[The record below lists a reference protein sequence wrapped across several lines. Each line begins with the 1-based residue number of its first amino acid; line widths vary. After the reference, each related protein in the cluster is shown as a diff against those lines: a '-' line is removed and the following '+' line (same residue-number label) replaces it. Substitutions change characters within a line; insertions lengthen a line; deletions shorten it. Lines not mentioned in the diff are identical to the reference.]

1 MFRLLFYNAGIDYNH
16 WNIVK
21 FIIDN
26 IILIGLACTS
36 GLALLWMSLQNMG
49 AKASPIQATQL
60 MNRGKHLILDVRA
73 AAEFAAGHLQGAKNI
88 QLAELEKRIGE
99 LEKFKALPVIVVCQS
114 GNQSSKATTQLQRG
128 GFEQAVSLEG
138 GLAAWLAA
146 GLPTI
151 KDGLSK

>member
-1 MFRLLFYNAGIDYNH
+1 M
-16 WNIVK
+16 K

-26 IILIGLACTS
+26 IILVGLACTS

-60 MNRGKHLILDVRA
+60 MNRGKHLILDVREPD
-73 AAEFAAGHLQGAKNI
+73 EFATGHLQSAKNI
-88 QLAELEKRIGE
+88 KLAELEKRLAE

-114 GNQSSKATTQLQRG
+114 GNRSSKATAQLQRA

-138 GLAAWLAA
+138 GMAAWQIA
-146 GLPTI
+146 GLPII
-151 KDGLSK
+151 KDTLSK